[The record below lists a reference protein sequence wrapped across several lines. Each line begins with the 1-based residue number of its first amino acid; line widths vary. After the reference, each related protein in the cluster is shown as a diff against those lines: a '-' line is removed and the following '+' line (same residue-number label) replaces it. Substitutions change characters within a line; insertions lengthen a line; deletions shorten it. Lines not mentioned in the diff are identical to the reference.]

1 MGFVQLN
8 NWNVQDYCEHDWEVV
23 TYLLCGFSP
32 WLPCILVHALL
43 QSVLWTAHWSSLS
56 ACCDLLQKFFF
67 RESLIKHL
75 FLIALFAYINHK
87 MFYICAILWVVHMS
101 SQILD
106 LWNVES
112 VWKHYQLTLYN
123 FKKSSVIP
131 SLSILSVSLGFSP
144 MSIVNIRIF
153 GVTVDILL
161 LKQYL

>member
-1 MGFVQLN
+1 MTEKWWLTCSVDSLPDFHVFLFMLYSSQCCGQLIDHLC
-8 NWNVQDYCEHDWEVV
+8 QLVV
-23 TYLLCGFSP
+23 
-32 WLPCILVHALL
+32 I
-43 QSVLWTAHWSSLS
+43 
-56 ACCDLLQKFFF
+56 CCKIFF

>member
-1 MGFVQLN
+1 MTEKWWLTCSVDSLPDFHVFLFMLYSSQCCGQLIDHLC
-8 NWNVQDYCEHDWEVV
+8 QLVV
-23 TYLLCGFSP
+23 
-32 WLPCILVHALL
+32 I
-43 QSVLWTAHWSSLS
+43 
-56 ACCDLLQKFFF
+56 CCKNFF

>member
-1 MGFVQLN
+1 MSRITVNMTEKWWLTCSVDSLPDFHVFLFMFYSSQCCGQLIDHLC
-8 NWNVQDYCEHDWEVV
+8 QLVV
-23 TYLLCGFSP
+23 
-32 WLPCILVHALL
+32 I
-43 QSVLWTAHWSSLS
+43 
-56 ACCDLLQKFFF
+56 CCKNFF

-87 MFYICAILWVVHMS
+87 MFYISAILWVVHMS